1 MSADLSPETVNAIRN
16 RIKHLQRRQLT
27 LLVETEGDTGTLW
40 LVRHMTNEKLVKIGT
55 VDSHEK
61 LTRLAEVTSQT
72 VDALYNLKE
81 MGML

>member
-1 MSADLSPETVNAIRN
+1 MSGLLPDETTTAIRN

-55 VDSHEK
+55 VNSHEQ
-61 LTRLAEVTSQT
+61 LTRLAEATSAV
-72 VDALYNLKE
+72 VDALYMAKDEGL
-81 MGML
+81 L